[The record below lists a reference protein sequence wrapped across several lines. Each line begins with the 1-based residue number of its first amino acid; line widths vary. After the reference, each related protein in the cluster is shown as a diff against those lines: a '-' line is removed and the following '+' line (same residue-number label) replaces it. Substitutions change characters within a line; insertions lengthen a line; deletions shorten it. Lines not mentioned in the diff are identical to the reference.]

1 MAADAGCL
9 SAGAQDFAII
19 ALSMLNGKGCAHMET
34 AERIARI
41 TEMEEAF
48 DKAAVAILGFG
59 QDLDDF
65 EEAQDAIEKLAHYYG
80 SEEWFADRDADEA
93 GELPADL
100 SRGVLGEDLPYD
112 LLVDYRDLAIR
123 MLKVATRALEE

>member
-1 MAADAGCL
+1 
-9 SAGAQDFAII
+9 
-19 ALSMLNGKGCAHMET
+19 MEK

-41 TEMEEAF
+41 AEMEEAF
-48 DKAAVAILGFG
+48 DKAAVAVLGFE

-65 EEAQDAIEKLAHYYG
+65 EEAQDAIAQIARYYG

-93 GELPADL
+93 GWLPEDL
-100 SRGVLGEDLPYD
+100 SRGVLGEDLPYN

>member
-1 MAADAGCL
+1 
-9 SAGAQDFAII
+9 
-19 ALSMLNGKGCAHMET
+19 MET
-34 AERIARI
+34 IEQATERATERGREEVAERVARI

-48 DKAAVAILGFG
+48 DKAAVAIIGFE

-65 EEAQDAIEKLAHYYG
+65 EEAQASIEKLAHYYG
-80 SEEWFADRDADEA
+80 SDEWFSDRDADEA

-112 LLVDYRDLAIR
+112 LLVSYHELAIR
-123 MLKVATRALEE
+123 MLKVATRALEA